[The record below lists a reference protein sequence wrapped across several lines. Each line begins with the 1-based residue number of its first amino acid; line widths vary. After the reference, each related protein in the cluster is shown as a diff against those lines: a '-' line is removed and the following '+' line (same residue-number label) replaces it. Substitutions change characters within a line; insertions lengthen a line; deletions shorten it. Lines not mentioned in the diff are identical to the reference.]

1 MNTKHCFAALVL
13 LLSSFVCFAQSPT
26 TPNRPSALSVLG
38 TPDDLDIAR
47 SIFPDDQPAD
57 LLIAAANDSDTVR
70 IGVRGRN
77 STVQVTR
84 EGLNVKGVFSVN
96 GIPFA
101 LTAKAPTGACNEVGW
116 TFSNDAHGTFCDGRQ
131 YSTKF

>member
-1 MNTKHCFAALVL
+1 ML

-26 TPNRPSALSVLG
+26 TPTSPSALGVIG
-38 TPDDLDIAR
+38 TPAPDIAKQ
-47 SIFPDDQPAD
+47 IFADVPDQSNDI
-57 LLIAAANDSDTVR
+57 LIAAANDSDTVR

-77 STVQVTR
+77 STVQVTG
-84 EGLNVKGVFSVN
+84 EGVNVKGVFSVN

-101 LTAKAPTGACNEVGW
+101 LTAKAPTGACNVVGW
-116 TFSNDAHGTFCDGRQ
+116 TFSNEGHGTFCDGRQ